1 MTITL
6 DSKIGLIAGNGQ
18 LPVIWAKNAKLNG
31 IEVVTISLSADNK
44 KELKK
49 HSAKVY
55 DFGPGQIQKISDTL
69 QDEGIKQLAF
79 IGKVHKGLVLRRPMQ
94 ERLNC

>member
-18 LPVIWAKNAKLNG
+18 LPVIWAKNAKMNG

-49 HSAKVY
+49 SLFYKKMLY
-55 DFGPGQIQKISDTL
+55 L
-69 QDEGIKQLAF
+69 
-79 IGKVHKGLVLRRPMQ
+79 
-94 ERLNC
+94 

>member
-18 LPVIWAKNAKLNG
+18 LPVIWAKNAKMNG
-31 IEVVTISLSADNK
+31 IEVVTISLSAVNK

-49 HSAKVY
+49 NSAKVV
-55 DFGPGQIQKISDTL
+55 
-69 QDEGIKQLAF
+69 A
-79 IGKVHKGLVLRRPMQ
+79 
-94 ERLNC
+94 